1 MACVKG
7 DGYGH
12 GMIKVARAA
21 LEGGAD
27 RLSVARVEEG
37 VALRRAGLL
46 VPIQILI
53 EPRPEEAEALSEFN
67 LIPSLSSP
75 VVARELAR
83 RLEKK
88 IKVHIEIDTGM
99 HRVPL
104 KAVETPAFA
113 EALLSSGR
121 FDIEGIFSHFA
132 SSTIPDDEQ
141 ARELSLNQL
150 AEFNEVV
157 ETCKSRGISF
167 PLRHMANTGA
177 VSLYPDAY
185 FDMIRPGFALYG
197 FPVEWIHLTTRP
209 ALSWHAHIDTVLPV
223 KGGEGIGYDHNY
235 IPRKDTKIALISAG
249 YADGYP
255 RGLSN
260 LGHAVIQCTRIPLV
274 GLVGMDQMM
283 ADVGDIPEVKPGDEV
298 LLIGEMEGT
307 EVNAGE
313 LAYHLHTTAAQVTC
327 GITARV
333 ERRYLNE

>member
-46 VPIQILI
+46 VPLQILI

-150 AEFNEVV
+150 AKFNEVV